1 MALHHLLIASRS
13 NSRAIWGPLGSSGPA
28 PRRLAH
34 LGAMANPD
42 ADPDGLEPVIT
53 LAELADQLGVS
64 VQTLYD
70 LRRKGEGPRVFRV
83 GRELRVRRTEVTAW
97 LQRLEE
103 RDAER
108 RTGERS

>member
-1 MALHHLLIASRS
+1 
-13 NSRAIWGPLGSSGPA
+13 
-28 PRRLAH
+28 
-34 LGAMANPD
+34 MANPD